1 MMFQSVTTSAPDGS
15 TGFENEKAENTQAPD
30 YAAPHDFVSADFL
43 SWLDQ
48 QQGRQYELHA
58 RHVNPAFV
66 KMLRTIGFDKQ
77 YVRGEG
83 CYLFD
88 RSGNRYLDLL
98 TGWGVF
104 ALGRNHPKVRSI
116 LEQILSRQMPN
127 LVRMD
132 CSLLAGLVAEKLT
145 SHTEMKGHN
154 GLCRVF
160 FCNSGTETVESA
172 IKFARCFTGKS
183 RILYCEHAFHGLTTG
198 SLSLN
203 GAEFFRERFGELM
216 PGTSAV
222 AFNDLASLE
231 EALARKDVAAFIVE
245 PVQGKSCD
253 VVANGYLA
261 EAQRLCHKAGALLIA
276 DEVQCGL
283 GRTGRWFAYHH
294 SPNVEPD
301 IVCTAK
307 ALSGGY
313 VPVGAVI
320 TNPKIMDAVFNSME
334 RCVVHSNTFG
344 QNDLAMAAALGTL
357 HVMEEDHLVE
367 NADRLGCYA
376 IDQLRK
382 IGSSCPFVSEV
393 RGRGLMF
400 GIDFK
405 RPEQSLKLKAA
416 WDTLHTLNFGVF
428 SQMLIMPLL
437 HRHRILTQVA
447 GYHTEVIKFLPP
459 LIINQE
465 EVDTFLGA
473 MRQVLED
480 VQKVPGTMW
489 TTFAGLAKGALR
501 A

>member
-1 MMFQSVTTSAPDGS
+1 MMYQPVTRPLPNGLTEYSGENGRESPAGS
-15 TGFENEKAENTQAPD
+15 GEPAQT
-30 YAAPHDFVSADFL
+30 DFL
-43 SWLDQ
+43 KWLDQ
-48 QQGRQYELHA
+48 QQGRQYELHTK
-58 RHVNPAFV
+58 HVNPAFV
-66 KMLRTIGFDKQ
+66 KMLRTIGFDKE

-88 RSGNRYLDLL
+88 RSGTRYLDML

-145 SHTEMKGHN
+145 SHASYKGQN
-154 GLCRVF
+154 GLSRVF

-172 IKFARCFTGKS
+172 IKFARCYTGKS
-183 RILYCEHAFHGLTTG
+183 RILYCDHAFHGLTTG

-222 AFNDLASLE
+222 KFNDLASLE
-231 EALARKDVAAFIVE
+231 EALAGKDVAGFIVE
-245 PVQGKSCD
+245 PVQGKSCET
-253 VVANGYLA
+253 VEEGYLA
-261 EAQRLCHKAGALLIA
+261 EAQRLCHRAGALLIA
-276 DEVQCGL
+276 DEVQSGL
-283 GRTGRWFAYHH
+283 GRTGRWFAYQH
-294 SPNVEPD
+294 SPGVEPD

-320 TNPKIMDAVFNSME
+320 TNPKIMDAVFDTME

-344 QNDLAMAAALGTL
+344 QNDMAMAAALGTL
-357 HVMEEDHLVE
+357 HVMEEDRLVE
-367 NADRLGCYA
+367 NAERLGSYA
-376 IDQLRK
+376 IAQLRE
-382 IGSSCPFVSEV
+382 IGKTCPFVWEV

-405 RPEQSLKLKAA
+405 RPDQSLKLKAA
-416 WDTLHTLNFGVF
+416 WDALHKLNFGVF

-459 LIINQE
+459 LVIGQE
-465 EVDTFLGA
+465 DVDYFLGA
-473 MRQVLED
+473 MRQVLDD
-480 VQKVPGTMW
+480 VQRVPGSMW
-489 TTFAGLAKGALR
+489 TTVAGLAKGALR